1 MKVAQLA
8 FSLSNRAGGIFEIQV
23 GLSLALKTMGVD
35 MVALGLQDDL
45 TQRDAF
51 RWGGIPTKCLP
62 VYGPRFFGYAKGFD
76 CALENSNPDT
86 FFFFRI
92 HIKN

>member
-8 FSLSNRAGGIFEIQV
+8 FSLSSRAGGIFEIQV

-35 MVALGLQDDL
+35 VVALGLQDDL

-51 RWGGIPTKCLP
+51 RWRGISTKCLP
-62 VYGPRFFGYAKGFD
+62 VYGPRFFGYSKG
-76 CALENSNPDT
+76 
-86 FFFFRI
+86 
-92 HIKN
+92 